1 MAILTQRFDKFGRPI
16 DDDGKPIKDGE
27 SIRVPIAFMDNR
39 PDGGHNYTEGDMA
52 RDAYIERL
60 TGFAPRAAIKPQ
72 PMRDSGGYGA
82 SIADAQRTAARDAYV
97 SRVYF
102 GGSK

>member
-1 MAILTQRFDKFGRPI
+1 MKAQRFDKYGRPI
-16 DDDGKPIKDGE
+16 DDDGKPLSDGE
-27 SIRVPIAFMDNR
+27 SVRVPIMFMDGKPN
-39 PDGGHNYTEGDMA
+39 GASANVGEQA
-52 RDAYIERL
+52 RNAYIERL